1 MFRHTTR
8 KTCIG
13 PESFFKYISG
23 QFDKFDTLFD
33 KMDGMFEEID
43 KSVTDKLGPKVMVEV
58 GKFMGIGPAGALI
71 SIELPGVAKES
82 LSVEVQGEII
92 TVSVEHEFTGFTK
105 TFRVDTSVFDLTTL
119 KVRYENGLLT
129 LTLSRCEEPN
139 VEDKRT
145 IPIE

>member
-13 PESFFKYISG
+13 PESFFKYVHG
-23 QFDKFDTLFD
+23 KFDKFDSFFD
-33 KMDGMFEEID
+33 KMDGLFEEID
-43 KSVTDKLGPKVMVEV
+43 TSVTDKFGPKVTIE
-58 GKFMGIGPAGALI
+58 IGNSGGLVL
-71 SIELPGVAKES
+71 IELPGVAKES

-92 TVSVEHEFTGFTK
+92 TISVEHEFTGFTK
-105 TFRVDTSVFDLTTL
+105 TFRVDSAAFDLDTL

-129 LTLSRCEEPN
+129 LTLSRREESTL
-139 VEDKRT
+139 EDKRT